1 MAYSRKEISSILS
14 KAAEI
19 ELSKTLNESADELTD
34 TELLELA
41 KEVGISESSMKAAIE
56 SAKVP
61 QFDNS
66 FSWLKGTSRLQ
77 HSEVFNVPFQKEHM
91 AKILQLLQSSYNHLG
106 ETEVHANSLLWDL
119 SSEAT
124 TQKFTLKEDKGKTA
138 LTYSSDWTTIKIV
151 ITIFPFLMAF
161 IITLIT
167 VKGMGYDKFTALLFA
182 PFGGMLGL
190 GGAWVYLRHR
200 FNQQKALLNNT
211 LTKIRS
217 LLYSKKEPSI
227 TFNNHEEIQ
236 ETDNNPLNRVAE

>member
-19 ELSKTLNESADELTD
+19 ELSKTLNNSADELTD

-56 SAKVP
+56 SAKTP
-61 QFDNS
+61 QFDNT

-91 AKILQLLQSSYNHLG
+91 AKVLQLLQNNYNELG
-106 ETEVHANSLLWDL
+106 ETEVHANSLIWDT
-119 SSEAT
+119 SGEAS
-124 TQKFTLKEDKGKTA
+124 TQKFTLKEEDGKTA
-138 LTYSSDWTTIKIV
+138 LTFSSDWTTIKF
-151 ITIFPFLMAF
+151 ITALFPFLLTF

-167 VKGMGYDKFTALLFA
+167 VKGMGYDKFTAIAFA
-182 PFGGMLGL
+182 PLGGFVGL
-190 GGAWVYLRHR
+190 GGAWLYLRHR

-217 LLYSKKEPSI
+217 LLYSKKEPTI
-227 TFNNHEEIQ
+227 KLNDHEEVQ
-236 ETDNNPLNRVAE
+236 DTENYTSNRAKG